1 MFINILHVRIITR
14 LTLFLVQNVFYLNL
28 FDCRLMFMKIP
39 HFTCQMTLTSAVA
52 LTFTDLYKSVPFF
65 EDF

>member
-14 LTLFLVQNVFYLNL
+14 LTLFLVQNVFFLTL
-28 FDCRLMFMKIP
+28 CDCRLMFMKIA
-39 HFTCQMTLTSAVA
+39 HYTCQTTLTSAVA
-52 LTFTDLYKSVPFF
+52 LTFTDLYKSVPLF